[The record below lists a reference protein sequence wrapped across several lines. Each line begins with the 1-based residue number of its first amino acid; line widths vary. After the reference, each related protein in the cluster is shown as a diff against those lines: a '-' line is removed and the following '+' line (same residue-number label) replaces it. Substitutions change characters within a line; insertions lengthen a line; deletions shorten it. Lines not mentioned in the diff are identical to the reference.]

1 MGITTHYV
9 VKFTHC
15 TLVMYTFSNSFS
27 FIRICTT
34 WTYILGWK
42 GHEPM
47 DMEPRTRS
55 YLQLYLSVFKLRNHF
70 NTQYKDPTY
79 QLYPLRQP
87 LNNTQVIQNGTEILM
102 YIYIFGF
109 SSYNYQI
116 QYL

>member
-1 MGITTHYV
+1 MNLWSWNLVPDHKTQ
-9 VKFTHC
+9 
-15 TLVMYTFSNSFS
+15 TLLSIFK
-27 FIRICTT
+27 IRN
-34 WTYILGWK
+34 Y
-42 GHEPM
+42 
-47 DMEPRTRS
+47 S
-55 YLQLYLSVFKLRNHF
+55 Y
-70 NTQYKDPTY
+70 TQYKDPTY